1 MSFSIDSRFYADY
14 IQKVSLKILSEKEYI
29 TALDAATGDGDH
41 WVNMNMGFKALSDI
55 HDELANMEFS
65 DMLKKIGMTV
75 MSVVGGSSGILYG
88 SAYIGIAKVMTGKVS
103 AGREELGQMLTAM
116 IDAIMKRGN
125 SEPGQKTMIDT
136 LYIAREEYCR
146 GLSEDLDDMALLE
159 KLKNG
164 AKKGADSTRDM
175 AAIRGRACYQAN
187 KGVGHLDPGAVTMQ
201 YQIEILAD
209 CIKNALAGE

>member
-41 WVNMNMGFKALSDI
+41 WVNMNMGFMALSGM

-75 MSVVGGSSGILYG
+75 MSVVGGSSGVLYG
-88 SAYIGIAKVMTGKVS
+88 SAYIAMAKVMTGKVS
-103 AGREELGQMLTAM
+103 AGREALGQMLTAM

-136 LYIAREEYCR
+136 LYIAKEEYCN

-209 CIKNALAGE
+209 CIKNDLTGE